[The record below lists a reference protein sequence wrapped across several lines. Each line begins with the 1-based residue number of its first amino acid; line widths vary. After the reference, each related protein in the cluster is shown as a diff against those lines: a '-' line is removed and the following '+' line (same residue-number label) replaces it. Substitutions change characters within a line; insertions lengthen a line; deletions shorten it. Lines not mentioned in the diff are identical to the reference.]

1 MMGNNNHIYHILIGN
16 NQYLYPIPI
25 GNNFHY
31 LSSIWNITSSF
42 RCPQNLLPISSTKSQ
57 AGERLLQMIEL
68 AKEWFLGD
76 RIVHNDMC
84 RRSWL
89 VGDYRT
95 YTTLY
100 YPILVG
106 GDWNHGILWLSIQL
120 GMSSSQV
127 TNSYF
132 SDGLVYHRPDQI
144 LFFLKNKTILE
155 PCWILNKIS
164 KYVYQYIY
172 ILMWSSHDTQFHKP
186 SQKTPRLSD
195 VINMYKLSPVMQCE
209 APQL

>member
-120 GMSSSQV
+120 GMSSSQL
-127 TNSYF
+127 TKSYF
-132 SDGLVYHRPDQI
+132 SRWLKPPTSRHPKEGLHHETCEDEHPKWQ
-144 LFFLKNKTILE
+144 
-155 PCWILNKIS
+155 
-164 KYVYQYIY
+164 
-172 ILMWSSHDTQFHKP
+172 WSSQNEEKKLRRNGGV
-186 SQKTPRLSD
+186 SIKD
-195 VINMYKLSPVMQCE
+195 VGFVIRHGGLATKHRDSTISSNSGI
-209 APQL
+209 